1 MTQRT
6 REEWRSLLEEC
17 ARRESGTAAEWLRGR
32 GINPRSAYSAAKRL
46 GVDITSQAPRTRRPK
61 RDPFASVTL
70 AVMTSGA
77 LRLEHG
83 PNAALTA
90 EVLDAFKLARP
101 GEHHHAVTRMHAQGE
116 VVLASE
122 RVALELAFLL
132 NAREPSPV
140 WQVTPAAPRQP

>member
-1 MTQRT
+1 MIAPPFDISGSDLAAAFAKVLT
-6 REEWRSLLEEC
+6 RAGFRSFIVP
-17 ARRESGTAAEWLRGR
+17 ADHRGSYR
-32 GINPRSAYSAAKRL
+32 IEVRYPN
-46 GVDITSQAPRTRRPK
+46 APL